1 MNILL
6 LLIVV
11 ILLVNT
17 FLLCKH
23 MKDMKHMKMKEG
35 YFEVDRLS
43 TRYGPTD
50 GPSFCSGM
58 GVRNVTNKNKY
69 PIGDDDSFLFG
80 K

>member
-17 FLLCKH
+17 FLLCKN
-23 MKDMKHMKMKEG
+23 MKDIKNMKMKEG

-50 GPSFCSGM
+50 GPAFCTGM
-58 GVRNVTNKNKY
+58 GVRNVRDKNKN
-69 PIGDDDSFLFG
+69 PIGDDSFLFG
-80 K
+80 N

>member
-1 MNILL
+1 
-6 LLIVV
+6 
-11 ILLVNT
+11 
-17 FLLCKH
+17 
-23 MKDMKHMKMKEG
+23 MKDMKKHHKEG

-58 GVRNVTNKNKY
+58 GVRNVTDKNKH
-69 PIGDDDSFLFG
+69 PIGDDSFLFG